1 MKKETTQ
8 EVDVVLIGGGIM
20 SATLGTLINKLRP
33 DLTVEIFEKLDKVA
47 TESSHPWNN
56 AGTGHSGFC
65 ELNYYPENPDG
76 TVEIKK
82 GVTIAEH
89 FEVSKQFWSH
99 LVAQNILP
107 NPKDFIQPVPHISFV
122 WGEKNVQ
129 YLEQRY
135 LAMQKSPLFKGIQ
148 FSTDFDEIS
157 KWMPLVMNG
166 RDRNQKVAAT
176 KIDYG
181 TDVNFGK
188 LTSNL
193 FDYLEDK
200 EQINLRLNHDVSD
213 LKRNDDGSWNISVT
227 DEKNKI
233 GKTIKCKFVFIGA
246 GGGALLLLEKSG
258 IAEAEGIG
266 GFPVSGQWLKCT
278 NPEIIKQHGAK
289 VYGKASVGAPP
300 MSVPHID
307 SRVIDGKRELLFGPY
322 AGFSTK
328 FLKQGSYWDLIK
340 SITFSNLIPSISA
353 GIQNLSL
360 VKYLFGQVVQSDDK
374 RMESLKEYYPLANKK
389 DWELITAGQR
399 VQVIGRKEN
408 GMGELQFGTEIV
420 YSKDGSI
427 AALLGAS
434 PGASSSVSIMLDL
447 ISKCFPKRFED
458 LDVQEKIRK
467 MIPSFGKSLNDNPE
481 LCAQVRTDT
490 IQTLKLNDK

>member
-65 ELNYYPENPDG
+65 ELNYYPENSDG
-76 TVEIKK
+76 TVDIKK
-82 GVTIAEH
+82 GVKIAEH

-99 LVAQNILP
+99 LVEQNILP

-148 FSTDFDEIS
+148 FSNDFDEIS
-157 KWMPLVMNG
+157 KWIPLVMNG

-176 KIDYG
+176 RIDYG
-181 TDVNFGK
+181 TDVNFGQ

-213 LKRNDDGSWNISVT
+213 LKRNSDGTWNISVT
-227 DEKNKI
+227 DVKNDI
-233 GKTIKCKFVFIGA
+233 EKTIKCKFVFIGA
-246 GGGALLLLEKSG
+246 GGGALLLLEKSD

-307 SRVIDGKRELLFGPY
+307 SRVIDGKKELLFGPY

-328 FLKQGSYWDLIK
+328 FLKQGSYWDLLK
-340 SITFSNLIPSISA
+340 SITFSNLLPSITA
-353 GIQNLSL
+353 GIKNLSL
-360 VKYLFGQVVQSDDK
+360 VKYLFGQVVQSDDH
-374 RMESLKEYYPLANKK
+374 RIEALKEYYPLANKK
-389 DWELITAGQR
+389 DWELVTAGQR

-447 ISKCFPKRFED
+447 IHKCFPKRFED
-458 LDVQEKIRK
+458 LDVQEKIKK
-467 MIPSFGKSLNDNPE
+467 MIPSFGKALNENPE
-481 LCAQVRTDT
+481 LCAQVRVDT
-490 IQTLKLNDK
+490 IQRLKLNEK

>member
-76 TVEIKK
+76 TVDIKK
-82 GVTIAEH
+82 GVKIAEH

-99 LVAQNILP
+99 LVEQNILP

-122 WGEKNVQ
+122 WGEKNVH
-129 YLEQRY
+129 YLQQRY

-148 FSTDFDEIS
+148 FSTNFDEIS
-157 KWMPLVMNG
+157 KWIPLVMEG

-176 KIDYG
+176 RIDYG
-181 TDVNFGK
+181 TDVNFGQ

-213 LKRNDDGSWNISVT
+213 LKRNSDGTWNISVT
-227 DEKNKI
+227 DEENKI
-233 GKTIKCKFVFIGA
+233 DKTIKCRFVFIGA
-246 GGGALLLLEKSG
+246 GGGALLLLEKSD

-307 SRVIDGKRELLFGPY
+307 SRVIDGKKELLFGPY

-328 FLKQGSYWDLIK
+328 FLKQGSYWDLLK
-340 SITFSNLIPSISA
+340 SITFSNLIPSITA
-353 GIQNLSL
+353 GIKNLSL
-360 VKYLFGQVVQSDDK
+360 VKYLFGQVVQSDDH
-374 RMESLKEYYPLANKK
+374 RIEALKEYYPLANKK
-389 DWELITAGQR
+389 DWELVTAGQR

-447 ISKCFPKRFED
+447 IHKCFPKRFED
-458 LDVQEKIRK
+458 LDVQEKIKK
-467 MIPSFGKSLNDNPE
+467 MIPSFGKALNENPE
-481 LCAQVRTDT
+481 LCAQVRVDT
-490 IQTLKLNDK
+490 IQRLKLNEK